1 MKLPVAFSA
10 LGQRDFR
17 VFWLGQL
24 VSLIGTW
31 MQRVGQAWLVLELT
45 NSAFKLGLISAL
57 QFTPVLL
64 FAVPGGAIADR
75 LSKRRLLMLT
85 QSVLMLQ
92 SVALTVLVW
101 TGHVRYWH
109 VALLALLY
117 GLAQSI
123 DMPTRQSFISDL
135 VGKTHLMNAV
145 ALNSSMFNSARLV
158 GPAVA
163 GLLIARYG
171 LPQTFLLNALS
182 FVAVLGAL
190 WMLRTEGAPHPGG
203 RATFT
208 ERIRGGLQYA
218 ATTPLI
224 RFILTLLLA
233 VSFFVLNFNVLVP
246 LVVKH
251 VLGGGADQFGWL
263 MASLGGG
270 AIAGGLT
277 LAVLVHG
284 RPPMVLPVAAGL
296 LVSAGTLALAFAPSF
311 ALASATLVLMGASQ
325 ITFQATCNTLLQLT
339 APDHLRGRVMSLY
352 AVVFAGVTPFGALTI
367 GWMAESFGTPAAC
380 LLGGSGGLVSVAAL
394 AVLWRSR
401 RGAEE
406 RLRAASRPAS

>member
-1 MKLPVAFSA
+1 MTLPAGFSA
-10 LGQRDFR
+10 LNQRDFR

-45 NSAFKLGLISAL
+45 NSAFKLGLISSL

-92 SVALTVLVW
+92 SLVLTVLVW

-109 VALLALLY
+109 VAVLATVY

-123 DMPTRQSFISDL
+123 DMPTRQAFVTDL
-135 VGKTHLMNAV
+135 VGKSHLMSAV

-163 GLLIARYG
+163 GLLIARFG
-171 LPQTFLLNALS
+171 LAQAFLFNALS
-182 FVAVLGAL
+182 FVAVIGAL
-190 WMLRTEGAPHPGG
+190 AMLRTEGAPHPSGLASFG
-203 RATFT
+203 
-208 ERIRGGLQYA
+208 ERIRGGVRYA

-224 RFILTLLLA
+224 RFVLLLLLM

-246 LVVKH
+246 LVVKQMLH
-251 VLGGGADQFGWL
+251 GGADQFGWL
-263 MASLGGG
+263 MASLGSG
-270 AIAGGLT
+270 AVVGGLA
-277 LAVLVHG
+277 LALLVRG
-284 RPPMVLPVAAGL
+284 RPPIVLPVAAGL
-296 LVSAGTLALAFAPSF
+296 LVSAGTFALAFAPNF
-311 ALASATLVLMGASQ
+311 AVASATLVVMGVAQ

-352 AVVFAGVTPFGALTI
+352 AVVFAGVTPFGALAV
-367 GWMAESFGTPAAC
+367 GWIAEAFGTPAAC
-380 LLGGSGGLVSVAAL
+380 ALGGAGGLLSVAAL
-394 AVLWRSR
+394 TVLWRSR
-401 RGAEE
+401 P
-406 RLRAASRPAS
+406 PA